1 MNAKSPEKNFIVQE
15 SKTVKDETT
24 INDMR
29 SHRNPRVIAGITTT
43 GFVATVTSEIDH
55 GLSVN
60 DVVRLKNVVSDINLT
75 AADNTGLNGYF
86 TVTEVPTSRTFK
98 FTNPKSIGMGIYVDR
113 THSCRSTNDATATI
127 DDLPVFERNEY
138 DTTYLIE
145 NVEQLQE
152 YIPAQQDGVYYLTVL
167 TGNVTPT
174 VTEFDDQKFK
184 QSPYYLYPVVDKDN
198 LVLDPLQTV
207 SVASNSLIGK
217 TLVNDAQN
225 SLTKESTINYL
236 RDNKVGYAI
245 TGAESTAGGIAT
257 IFLAQNHSLN
267 AVERIDAVTTGGT
280 GYGNVASGN
289 YLIIQCAN
297 YSGCW

>member
-1 MNAKSPEKNFIVQE
+1 M
-15 SKTVKDETT
+15 
-24 INDMR
+24 
-29 SHRNPRVIAGITTT
+29 
-43 GFVATVTSEIDH
+43 
-55 GLSVN
+55 
-60 DVVRLKNVVSDINLT
+60 
-75 AADNTGLNGYF
+75 
-86 TVTEVPTSRTFK
+86 
-98 FTNPKSIGMGIYVDR
+98 
-113 THSCRSTNDATATI
+113 
-127 DDLPVFERNEY
+127 
-138 DTTYLIE
+138 IE

-152 YIPAQQDGVYYLTVL
+152 YIPIQQDGVYYLTVL

-198 LVLDPLQTV
+198 LILDPLQTI

-245 TGAESTAGGIAT
+245 TGAESTSGGEAT

-267 AVERIDAVTTGGT
+267 AVERVDLVTAGGT
-280 GYGNVASGN
+280 NYGNVASGTTSLYN
-289 YLIIQCAN
+289 VQTTADLVWVRVAH
-297 YSGCW
+297 